1 MSPDLPDY
9 DRLAMAI
16 SESRRLIDETKRL
29 LEKSSEIL
37 VPPCGGLAVQDRD
50 QPMVPGVGIEPT

>member
-1 MSPDLPDY
+1 MSPDLPDF
-9 DRLAMAI
+9 DRLAQAI

-37 VPPCGGLAVQDRD
+37 VPACSGLVVQDRD

>member
-37 VPPCGGLAVQDRD
+37 VPPCSGLAVQDRD

>member
-9 DRLAMAI
+9 DRLAIAI

-29 LEKSSEIL
+29 LKKSSEIL
-37 VPPCGGLAVQDRD
+37 VPPCSGLVVQERD
-50 QPMVPGVGIEPT
+50 QPVVPGVGIEPT